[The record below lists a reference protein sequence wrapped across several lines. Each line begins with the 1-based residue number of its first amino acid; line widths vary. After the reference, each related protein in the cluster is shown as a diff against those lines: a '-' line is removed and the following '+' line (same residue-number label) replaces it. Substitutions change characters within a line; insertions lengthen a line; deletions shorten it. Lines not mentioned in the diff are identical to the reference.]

1 VGGRKK
7 GQKKGTGKGQLSVAV
22 EATSATPAAAAA
34 ATTSS
39 AAVEGC
45 YVGKKK
51 KNAGG
56 AAILAKLQQTGCP
69 CCPAPNFL
77 SRLLSAHN
85 DKQKRD
91 GRTGLA
97 AFCFLG
103 KRPPPFPTDG
113 THALP

>member
-1 VGGRKK
+1 MGGRKK
-7 GQKKGTGKGQLSVAV
+7 GKKKGTGKGQLSVAV

-69 CCPAPNFL
+69 LL
-77 SRLLSAHN
+77 SRAYLLVKASFSAQRQAKERWTH
-85 DKQKRD
+85 RPC
-91 GRTGLA
+91 R
-97 AFCFLG
+97 FLFFG
-103 KRPPPFPTDG
+103 AKDPP
-113 THALP
+113 LPD